1 MKRILYFFSTLLV
14 LSSCNITR
22 EPKLFPANHEWISY
36 IGRTTASE
44 TGRIKMWAPGVYFTF
59 HFSGTSCELLI
70 NDEMKWDHNLNYL
83 QVIIDDTLVCRI
95 QTTSKVNRLKL
106 AEGLPRGVHTITVC
120 KDTESNIGFVE
131 VEGVVVEKLLPP
143 PAKPDLRFE
152 FIGNSITCGTG
163 ADTSEIGCG
172 KRDWHDQHNAWMSYG
187 AVTARNLNAQWHLS
201 SVSGIGMIRSCCDM
215 TITMPD
221 VFGYSDLLTP
231 DNGLWDFSQ
240 YIPDVVT
247 ICLGQNDGI
256 QDSAAFCSAYVD
268 FIGMVQEKYPHAKV
282 VCLTSPMADEAL
294 TSVMKN
300 FLTGIVNHFEE
311 QGDQRVSKFFFSRSF
326 NSGCDN
332 HPSLEEHQ
340 LIAAELIG
348 YLEELIK

>member
-14 LSSCNITR
+14 LSACNVSR
-22 EPKLFPANHEWISY
+22 EPQLFPANHEWISY
-36 IGRTTASE
+36 
-44 TGRIKMWAPGVYFTF
+44 TGRAKALESGKIKIWAPGVCFTF
-59 HFSGTSCELLI
+59 RFSGTSCELLI
-70 NDEMKWDHNLNYL
+70 NDEMKWDQNLNYL
-83 QVIIDDTLVCRI
+83 QVIVNDTLVRRI
-95 QTTSKVNRLKL
+95 QTAGKTNRIML
-106 AEGLPRGVHTITVC
+106 AEGLPRGAHTITVC
-120 KDTESNIGFVE
+120 KNTESNIGFVE

-143 PAKPDLRFE
+143 PAKSDLRLE

-163 ADTSEIGCG
+163 SDTSEIGCG

-187 AVTARNLNAQWHLS
+187 AVTARNLNAQWHLT
-201 SVSGIGMIRSCCDM
+201 SVSGIGMIRSCCNM

-221 VFGYSDLLTP
+221 VFGYTDLLTP

-240 YIPDVVT
+240 YVPDVVT

-256 QDSAAFCSAYVD
+256 QDSTAFCSAYVG
-268 FIGMVQEKYPHAKV
+268 FIGMVQEKYPRAKV
-282 VCLTSPMADEAL
+282 VCLTSPMADETL

-300 FLTGIVNHFEE
+300 YLTGIVSHFEE
-311 QGDQRVSKFFFSRSF
+311 QGDKRVSKFFFSRSY

-340 LIAAELIG
+340 LIAAELTG
-348 YLEELIK
+348 YLEGLME